1 MLFRSHRLNEGLELA
16 IHQRG
21 APPMT
26 SSANDAAALSFRA
39 LSKSLGENAG
49 ERWTP
54 WLIVVLLVL
63 SFGRVVGGE
72 FSPVDDGVSI
82 FDNPLMNRPDHAPY
96 IFGPRGVAL
105 YWQHTELSLYIP
117 IPYTIWTLLAK
128 ATWVQTPDE
137 FGTRLDPHVF
147 HAVSLLLHIANTLL
161 VYCLLQKLL
170 RIHHVQFCWPALA
183 GALIYGQHPLQV
195 ETVAWVCGMKD
206 LLYCGFSLIALLAYI
221 RAVEPPTPDSTGGIR
236 WRRRISYIGGIVAM
250 VIGMLCKPTA
260 MVVPMLAF
268 IIDLLIL
275 RRRFIKVAWCVLPYL
290 IAAIPLMIVAKI
302 VQPGIDV
309 PTPPLWQRP
318 IVAGASLAFYYGK
331 LVAPVRLSF
340 DYGWRP
346 IEMLQRPW
354 FWWLAAIAAMVAIVL
369 FLLRRRSPWLLAGA
383 LVSVAALLPVLGLI
397 PFDFQFFSTVADH
410 YMVLAVLGP
419 SIAVAGLL
427 NSQTAMPRLPAIILI
442 AVGSLILGS
451 LSFFQLSHWRTAEDV
466 AEQMV
471 AVTPD
476 SALGHYNLAMIYQA
490 HSDFEDAKI
499 EYIQTETNPFY
510 YLGATNLTILCA
522 RMGDP
527 KRAIEAY
534 YKLLLI
540 ANRFPPA
547 TRPDTPITPYTL
559 AVEANHYH
567 HTADVPLYMLE
578 TARMWFA
585 KNFESWLGG
594 PLVKYLPKPYA
605 VPISPEAYR
614 RQK

>member
-1 MLFRSHRLNEGLELA
+1 
-16 IHQRG
+16 
-21 APPMT
+21 
-26 SSANDAAALSFRA
+26 
-39 LSKSLGENAG
+39 
-49 ERWTP
+49 
-54 WLIVVLLVL
+54 
-63 SFGRVVGGE
+63 
-72 FSPVDDGVSI
+72 
-82 FDNPLMNRPDHAPY
+82 
-96 IFGPRGVAL
+96 
-105 YWQHTELSLYIP
+105 
-117 IPYTIWTLLAK
+117 
-128 ATWVQTPDE
+128 
-137 FGTRLDPHVF
+137 
-147 HAVSLLLHIANTLL
+147 
-161 VYCLLQKLL
+161 
-170 RIHHVQFCWPALA
+170 
-183 GALIYGQHPLQV
+183 
-195 ETVAWVCGMKD
+195 
-206 LLYCGFSLIALLAYI
+206 
-221 RAVEPPTPDSTGGIR
+221 
-236 WRRRISYIGGIVAM
+236 
-250 VIGMLCKPTA
+250 
-260 MVVPMLAF
+260 
-268 IIDLLIL
+268 
-275 RRRFIKVAWCVLPYL
+275 
-290 IAAIPLMIVAKI
+290 
-302 VQPGIDV
+302 V

-410 YMVLAVLGP
+410 YMVLAMLGP